1 LTKVSKSKGC
11 NNALKLQT
19 TGKFSS
25 KNYGTAELGLQ
36 VYRE

>member
-19 TGKFSS
+19 TGKFSL
-25 KNYGTAELGLQ
+25 KNQGTVELGLH
-36 VYRE
+36 VYQE